1 MGKFFKSQLKDFK
14 RMREFIEE
22 KIREIRETVGDKKA
36 IIALSGG
43 VDSSTTA
50 ILAHKAIGDKLYAV
64 FVNTGLLRKGEPEFV
79 VKTFKEDFGL
89 NLIYVNA
96 QKRFFDALRGVVD
109 PEQKRKVIGKVFIDV
124 FEEVAKEIG
133 AEFLIQGTIAPDW
146 IESKGGI
153 KSHHNV
159 GGLPERLNL
168 KIIEPLR
175 DLYKDEV
182 RELAKELG
190 LPEKIYRRMPFPG
203 PGLAA
208 RVVGEVTPEKV
219 RIVREAN
226 AIVEEEIEKAQLKP
240 WQAFAVLLG
249 VKTVGVQGDI
259 RAYKETIAV
268 RVVESLDGMTA
279 NAMNLPFEVLQRI
292 AFRIVSEIPEV
303 GRVLYDVTNKP
314 PATIE
319 FE

>member
-1 MGKFFKSQLKDFK
+1 MWEDF
-14 RMREFIEE
+14 
-22 KIREIRETVGDKKA
+22 IREKVEEIRKTVGDGKA

-43 VDSSTTA
+43 VDSSTAA
-50 ILAHKAIGDKLYAV
+50 ILAHKAIGDKLHAV
-64 FVNTGLLRKGEPEFV
+64 FVNTGFMRKGEPEFV
-79 VKTFKEDFGL
+79 VKTFRDEFGL
-89 NLIYVNA
+89 NLHYVDA
-96 QKRFFDALRGVVD
+96 SERFFRELKGVTD
-109 PEQKRKVIGKVFIDV
+109 PEEKRKIIGRVFIEV
-124 FEEVAKEIG
+124 FEEVAKEIN
-133 AEFLIQGTIAPDW
+133 ADFLIQGTIAPDW
-146 IESKGGI
+146 IESRGKI

-159 GGLPERLNL
+159 GGLPERLDL
-168 KIIEPLR
+168 KLIEPLR

-190 LPEKIYRRMPFPG
+190 LPEKIYSRMPFPG
-203 PGLAA
+203 PGLAV
-208 RVVGEVTPEKV
+208 RVLGEVTPEKV
-219 RIVREAN
+219 AIVREAN
-226 AIVEEEIEKAQLKP
+226 AIVEEEIMKAGLRP

-249 VKTVGVQGDI
+249 VKTVGVQGDV

-279 NAMNLPFEVLQRI
+279 NAMNVPFDVLQRI
-292 AFRIVSEIPEV
+292 AFRITSEIPEV

>member
-1 MGKFFKSQLKDFK
+1 MWES
-14 RMREFIEE
+14 FIEE
-22 KIREIRETVGDKKA
+22 KVAEIRETVGDGKA

-43 VDSSTTA
+43 VDSSVA
-50 ILAHKAIGDKLYAV
+50 AVLAHKAIWERLHAV
-64 FVNTGLLRKGEPEFV
+64 FVNTGFMRKGEPEFV
-79 VKTFKEDFGL
+79 MKTFRDEFGL
-89 NLIYVNA
+89 NLHYVDA
-96 QKRFFDALRGVVD
+96 GERFFSELKGVTD
-109 PEQKRKVIGKVFIDV
+109 PEEKRKIIGRVFIEV
-124 FEEVAKEIG
+124 FEEVAKEIN
-133 AEFLIQGTIAPDW
+133 ADFLIQGTIAPDW
-146 IESKGGI
+146 IESRGKI

-168 KIIEPLR
+168 RLIEPLR

-182 RELAKELG
+182 RELGKELG
-190 LPEKIYRRMPFPG
+190 LPEKIYSRMPFPG
-203 PGLAA
+203 PGLAV
-208 RVVGEVTPEKV
+208 RVLGEVTPEKV
-219 RIVREAN
+219 AIVREAN
-226 AIVEEEIEKAQLKP
+226 AIVEEEIERAGLKP

-279 NAMNLPFEVLQRI
+279 NAMNVPFEVLQRM
-292 AFRIVSEIPEV
+292 AFRITSEIPEV
-303 GRVLYDVTNKP
+303 GRVLYDITNKP

>member
-1 MGKFFKSQLKDFK
+1 MWEKFV
-14 RMREFIEE
+14 EE
-22 KIREIRETVGDKKA
+22 KVEEIRNTAGDRNA

-43 VDSSTTA
+43 VDSSTA
-50 ILAHKAIGDKLYAV
+50 AVLAHRAIGDRLHAV
-64 FVNTGLLRKGEPEFV
+64 FVNTGFMRKNEPEFV
-79 VKTFKEDFGL
+79 VKTFRDEFGL
-89 NLIYVNA
+89 NLHYIDA
-96 QKRFFDALRGVVD
+96 SERFFEALKGVTD
-109 PEQKRKVIGKVFIDV
+109 PEEKRKIIGRVFIEV
-124 FEEVAKEIG
+124 FEEVAKEIN
-133 AEFLIQGTIAPDW
+133 ADFLIQGTIAPDW
-146 IESKGGI
+146 IESKGKI

-168 KIIEPLR
+168 KLIEPLR

-182 RELAKELG
+182 RELARELG
-190 LPEKIYRRMPFPG
+190 LPEKIYNRMPFPG
-203 PGLAA
+203 PGLAV
-208 RVVGEVTPEKV
+208 RVLGEVTPGKV
-219 RIVREAN
+219 EIVREAN
-226 AIVEEEIEKAQLKP
+226 AIVEEEIEKVGLKP

-259 RAYKETIAV
+259 RAYKETVAV

-279 NAMNLPFEVLQRI
+279 NAMNVPFEVLQRI
-292 AFRIVSEIPEV
+292 AFRITSEIPEV

>member
-1 MGKFFKSQLKDFK
+1 MWE
-14 RMREFIEE
+14 RFIGE
-22 KIREIRETVGDKKA
+22 KVEEIRETVGDGRA
-36 IIALSGG
+36 VIALSGG
-43 VDSSTTA
+43 VDSSVA
-50 ILAHKAIGDKLYAV
+50 AVLAHRAIGDRLHAV
-64 FVNTGLLRKGEPEFV
+64 FVNTGFLRKGEPEFV
-79 VKTFKEDFGL
+79 RKTFGEEFGL
-89 NLIYVNA
+89 NLHYIDA
-96 QKRFFDALRGVVD
+96 SERFFGELRGVTD
-109 PEQKRKVIGKVFIDV
+109 PEEKRKVIGRVFIEV
-124 FEEVAKEIG
+124 FEEVAGEID

-146 IESKGGI
+146 IESRGKI

-168 KIIEPLR
+168 KLIEPLR

-182 RELAKELG
+182 RELGRELG
-190 LPEKIYRRMPFPG
+190 LPEKIYSRMPFPG
-203 PGLAA
+203 PGLAV
-208 RVVGEVTPEKV
+208 RVLGEVTPE
-219 RIVREAN
+219 RIAIVREAN
-226 AIVEEEIEKAQLKP
+226 AIVEEEIEKAKLKP

-259 RAYKETIAV
+259 RAYKETVAV

-279 NAMNLPFEVLQRI
+279 SAMAVPFDVLQRI
-292 AFRIVSEIPEV
+292 AFRITSEIPEV

>member
-1 MGKFFKSQLKDFK
+1 MWEDF
-14 RMREFIEE
+14 
-22 KIREIRETVGDKKA
+22 IREKVEEIRNTVGDGKA

-43 VDSSTTA
+43 VDSSTA
-50 ILAHKAIGDKLYAV
+50 ALLAHRAIGDRLHAV
-64 FVNTGLLRKGEPEFV
+64 FVNTGFMRKGEPEFV
-79 VKTFKEDFGL
+79 VKTFRDEFGL
-89 NLIYVNA
+89 NLHYIDA
-96 QKRFFDALRGVVD
+96 SERFFEALKGVTD
-109 PEQKRKVIGKVFIDV
+109 PEEKRKIIGRVFIEV
-124 FEEVAKEIG
+124 FEEVAKEIN
-133 AEFLIQGTIAPDW
+133 ADFLIQGTIAPDW
-146 IESKGGI
+146 IESKGKI

-168 KIIEPLR
+168 KLIEPLR
-175 DLYKDEV
+175 DFYKDEV
-182 RELAKELG
+182 RELARELG
-190 LPEKIYRRMPFPG
+190 LPGKIYNRMPFPG
-203 PGLAA
+203 PGLAV
-208 RVVGEVTPEKV
+208 RVLGEVTPGKV
-219 RIVREAN
+219 EIVREAN
-226 AIVEEEIEKAQLKP
+226 AIVEEEIEKVGLKP

-279 NAMNLPFEVLQRI
+279 NAMDVPFEVLQRI
-292 AFRIVSEIPEV
+292 AFRITSEIPEV

>member
-1 MGKFFKSQLKDFK
+1 MWE
-14 RMREFIEE
+14 EFIRE
-22 KIREIRETVGDKKA
+22 KVEEIRNRVGDGKA

-43 VDSSTTA
+43 VDSSTAA
-50 ILAHKAIGDKLYAV
+50 ILAHKAIGDILHAV
-64 FVNTGLLRKGEPEFV
+64 FVNTGFMRKGEPEFV
-79 VKTFKEDFGL
+79 VKTFRDEFGL
-89 NLIYVNA
+89 NLHYVDA
-96 QKRFFDALRGVVD
+96 SERFFEALKGVTD
-109 PEQKRKVIGKVFIDV
+109 PEEKRKIIGRVFIEV
-124 FEEVAKEIG
+124 FEEVAKEIN
-133 AEFLIQGTIAPDW
+133 ADFLIQGTIAPDW
-146 IESKGGI
+146 IESKGKI

-168 KIIEPLR
+168 KLIEPLR

-190 LPEKIYRRMPFPG
+190 LPEKIYNRMPFPG
-203 PGLAA
+203 PGLAV
-208 RVVGEVTPEKV
+208 RVLGEVTPEKIA
-219 RIVREAN
+219 IVREAN
-226 AIVEEEIEKAQLKP
+226 AIVEEEIEKAGLRS

-259 RAYKETIAV
+259 RAYKETVAV

-279 NAMNLPFEVLQRI
+279 NAMNVPFEVLQRI
-292 AFRIVSEIPEV
+292 AFRITSEIPSV
-303 GRVLYDVTNKP
+303 GRVLYDITNKP

>member
-1 MGKFFKSQLKDFK
+1 MWE
-14 RMREFIEE
+14 RFIEE
-22 KIREIRETVGDKKA
+22 KVEEIRNTVGDGKA

-43 VDSSTTA
+43 VDSSVA
-50 ILAHKAIGDKLYAV
+50 AVLAHKAIGDRLHAV
-64 FVNTGLLRKGEPEFV
+64 FVNTGFMRKNEPEFV
-79 VKTFKEDFGL
+79 VRTFRDEFGL
-89 NLIYVNA
+89 NLHYVDA
-96 QKRFFDALRGVVD
+96 GERFFRELKGVTD
-109 PEQKRKVIGKVFIDV
+109 PEEKRKIIGRVFIEV
-124 FEEVAKEIG
+124 FEEVAREID
-133 AEFLIQGTIAPDW
+133 AQFLIQGTIAPDW
-146 IESKGGI
+146 IESRGKI

-168 KIIEPLR
+168 RLIEPLR

-182 RELAKELG
+182 RELGRELG
-190 LPEKIYRRMPFPG
+190 LPEKIYNRMPFPG
-203 PGLAA
+203 PGLAV
-208 RVVGEVTPEKV
+208 RVLGGVTPEKV
-219 RIVREAN
+219 AIVREAN
-226 AIVEEEIEKAQLKP
+226 AIVEEEIERAGLRP

-279 NAMNLPFEVLQRI
+279 NAMNVPFEVLQRI
-292 AFRIVSEIPEV
+292 AFRITSEIPEV

>member
-1 MGKFFKSQLKDFK
+1 MWENF
-14 RMREFIEE
+14 
-22 KIREIRETVGDKKA
+22 IREKVEEIRKTVGDGKA

-43 VDSSTTA
+43 VDSSTAA
-50 ILAHKAIGDKLYAV
+50 ILAHKAIEDRLHAV
-64 FVNTGLLRKGEPEFV
+64 FVNTGFMRKGEPEFV
-79 VKTFKEDFGL
+79 VKTFRDEFGL
-89 NLIYVNA
+89 NLHYVDA
-96 QKRFFDALRGVVD
+96 SERFFRELKGVTD
-109 PEQKRKVIGKVFIDV
+109 PEEKRKIIGRVFIEV
-124 FEEVAKEIG
+124 FEEIAKEIN
-133 AEFLIQGTIAPDW
+133 ADFLIQGTIAPDW
-146 IESKGGI
+146 IESQGKI

-168 KIIEPLR
+168 KLIEPLR

-190 LPEKIYRRMPFPG
+190 LPEKIYNRMPFPG
-203 PGLAA
+203 PGLAV
-208 RVVGEVTPEKV
+208 RVLGEVTPEKIA
-219 RIVREAN
+219 IVREAN
-226 AIVEEEIEKAQLKP
+226 AIVEEEIEKAGLRP

-279 NAMNLPFEVLQRI
+279 NAMNVPFDVLQRI
-292 AFRIVSEIPEV
+292 AFRITSEIPEV
-303 GRVLYDVTNKP
+303 GRVLYDITNKP

>member
-1 MGKFFKSQLKDFK
+1 MWE
-14 RMREFIEE
+14 EFIR
-22 KIREIRETVGDKKA
+22 KKVNEIRKTVGDGKA

-43 VDSSTTA
+43 VDSSTAA
-50 ILAHKAIGDKLYAV
+50 ILAHKAIEDKLHAI
-64 FVNTGLLRKGEPEFV
+64 FVNTGFMRKNEPEFV
-79 VKTFKEDFGL
+79 VKTFRDEFGL
-89 NLIYVNA
+89 NLHYVDA
-96 QKRFFDALRGVVD
+96 SKRFFRGLKGVTD
-109 PEQKRKVIGKVFIDV
+109 PEEKRKVIGRVFIEV
-124 FEEVAKEIG
+124 FEEIAKVIG
-133 AEFLIQGTIAPDW
+133 ADSLIQGTIAPDW
-146 IESKGGI
+146 IESRGRI

-168 KIIEPLR
+168 KLIEPLR

-190 LPEKIYRRMPFPG
+190 LPEKIYNRMPFPG
-203 PGLAA
+203 PGLAV
-208 RVVGEVTPEKV
+208 RVLGEVTSEKIA
-219 RIVREAN
+219 IVREAN
-226 AIVEEEIEKAQLKP
+226 AIVEDEVRKAGLRP

-259 RAYKETIAV
+259 RAYKETVAV

-279 NAMNLPFEVLQRI
+279 NAMNVPFEVLQRI
-292 AFRIVSEIPEV
+292 AFRITSEIPDV